1 MAAGPPAETT
11 SATASAA
18 DSWSA
23 PAPRP
28 PRAVASLGPAAP
40 ERSTALLA
48 GARRVFTLAPGWS
61 ILTWTRPRSIL
72 PGRGCLVPTYD
83 LGDGV
88 NLRYLAR
95 DRDGNAVAASVALAI
110 TRPDGTVDNVSVVA
124 TALGQYDA
132 ATYTPV
138 ASGDHRYRWTVTG
151 AIVDTVNGQ
160 FTVAN
165 PAVPAYS
172 SLTTVKRGLGKI
184 TSDDRDEDIQLSIVA
199 ASRMIDAATGRWPG
213 AFVPDTVASVRVF
226 PTAGRLIKDVG
237 YMRSRILI
245 DDLASATGVT
255 VAGGTYAS
263 GVYSAISAFTPGPDN
278 ALARGLPISFLTM
291 GSSTFYSAD
300 SIQVT
305 GRWGWPAI
313 PAEVEQATRLLAA
326 RLYKRRDSPQGVIA
340 SADWGAVRVSRTDP
354 DVYALIQHL
363 SIPGFA

>member
-1 MAAGPPAETT
+1 M
-11 SATASAA
+11 
-18 DSWSA
+18 
-23 PAPRP
+23 
-28 PRAVASLGPAAP
+28 
-40 ERSTALLA
+40 
-48 GARRVFTLAPGWS
+48 
-61 ILTWTRPRSIL
+61 
-72 PGRGCLVPTYD
+72 PTYD

-132 ATYTPV
+132 ATYVPL
-138 ASGDHRYRWTVTG
+138 ASGDHQYRWTVTG
-151 AIVDTVNGQ
+151 AITDTVVGQ

-165 PAVPAYS
+165 PAVPTYS
-172 SLTTVKRGLGKI
+172 SVTTVKRGLGKI

-213 AFVPDTVASVRVF
+213 AFVPDRTATTRTFQV
-226 PTAGRLIKDVG
+226 AGRVISNAG

-245 DDLASATGVT
+245 DDLASGTGLV

-263 GVYSAISAFTPGPDN
+263 GVYSPLASFTPGPDN
-278 ALARGLPISFLTM
+278 AVAMGLPISFLTM
-291 GSSTFYSAD
+291 ASSFFSSTD